1 MHETTIQI
9 LNTWLKQANY
19 NISLIELKMQFLS
32 HPDVGKLSSITDTLN
47 HFNIANQAVQIDA
60 DSLIQFTESFIAF
73 IKSDHIEQFVLVT
86 PNAGN
91 NVDIY
96 NGKDNSFTLYWEE
109 FKKLFGGIVVA
120 IDKKEI
126 NKNPFKGMLHFLPIG
141 IFSVS
146 LCSILYIQ
154 MPFEIDTVAFLL
166 LTFLGILFSAFLFAQ
181 SIGFNSDVINRFCS
195 ISKNTNCNSVLQSN
209 AAQINKY
216 INLTDV
222 GIVYFTCQLLSILI
236 MNQFSMLIYLIS
248 IPAATFSLYS
258 IYQQGF
264 VIKKWC
270 PLCLAVVAVL
280 ILQGIV
286 AIITLDITRIKNT
299 EFLFIILVSTLTVI
313 SWYYLKGLH
322 TTNRRILQIE
332 SDLLSFKRNYHLFL
346 PFYKNERPFNDK
358 DLREQNQIFIG
369 NKNASICI
377 TLITNPLCE
386 ACQKAHK
393 ILTDLQSKYLEDVL
407 LRLIFYIPY
416 QNLNDPR
423 TMISAWLIDAYKN
436 NPNNGITLIEK
447 WYTKPDLKA
456 FDRLKLPKE
465 VVSKY
470 QRYLQKHSEWCV
482 TNRLTL
488 TPSLLINNKFF
499 PLIYRTEDLLY
510 HIESIIE
517 FEQNRNDDSRES
529 FQSTKVLVDN
539 T

>member
-1 MHETTIQI
+1 MHETTTNI
-9 LNTWLKQANY
+9 LNKWLKQANY
-19 NISLIELKMQFLS
+19 NISLKELKMQFLS
-32 HPDVGKLSSITDTLN
+32 HPDVGNLSSITDTLN
-47 HFNIANQAVQIDA
+47 HFNIDNQAVQIEA
-60 DSLIQFTESFIAF
+60 DSLLQFTEPFIAF

-86 PNAGN
+86 PNASN
-91 NVDIY
+91 NVDIN
-96 NGKDNSFTLYWEE
+96 NGKDNSFALSWIE
-109 FKKLFGGIVVA
+109 FKKIFAGILVA
-120 IDKKEI
+120 IDKKDKTKTHFNGTLDFIPGFVFSIVLCNLLFILIPLDI
-126 NKNPFKGMLHFLPIG
+126 NSILFLVLTFTG
-141 IFSVS
+141 VLFSV
-146 LCSILYIQ
+146 L
-154 MPFEIDTVAFLL
+154 
-166 LTFLGILFSAFLFAQ
+166 LFAQ

-248 IPAATFSLYS
+248 IPAATFSIYS
-258 IYQQGF
+258 IYQQAF
-264 VIKKWC
+264 VVKKWC
-270 PLCLAVVAVL
+270 PLCLGVVGVL

-299 EFLFIILVSTLTVI
+299 EFLFIILVLTLNVI
-313 SWYYLKGLH
+313 SWYYLKGFYK
-322 TTNRRILQIE
+322 TNRRILQIE
-332 SDLLSFKRNYHLFL
+332 TDLLSFKRNFHLFL

-358 DLREQNQIFIG
+358 DLREQKQIFIG

-393 ILTDLQSKYLEDVL
+393 ILTELQSKYLEDVA

-436 NPNNGITLIEK
+436 NPNNGLTLIEK
-447 WYTKPDLKA
+447 WYAKPDLKS
-456 FDRLKLPKE
+456 FYKLKLSKE

-470 QRYLQKHSEWCV
+470 QRYLQSHSEWCV